1 MKIGI
6 DLDELSPNASLS
18 ITQSDIDQM
27 WNYLHDDTYYFEE
40 QILDYLIAN
49 VDQLHNPDNK
59 AVELMN
65 KLNAIYCNA

>member
-1 MKIGI
+1 MKIDI
-6 DLDELSPNASLS
+6 DLNESSPNASLS

-27 WNYLHDDTYYFEE
+27 WSYLDEDTYYFEE

-49 VDQLHNPDNK
+49 VDHLENPDNK